1 MGSPTPLSFKE
12 GLISF
17 ANIESIKLN
26 DASLYAQEA
35 LEKLK
40 EEMDLL
46 GDQDEY
52 IQNLEKIELYMSHY
66 MNSKKMFLRIKYYI
80 QYVGLSLK

>member
-17 ANIESIKLN
+17 ANIESIKVN
-26 DASLYAQEA
+26 DASLYTQEA
-35 LEKLK
+35 LEKFK
-40 EEMDLL
+40 EELDSLH
-46 GDQDEY
+46 DYEY

-66 MNSKKMFLRIKYYI
+66 MNSKKMFLQIKYFI